1 MAQQKMHLTVG
12 DVARRSGLAVSAI
25 HFYERKG
32 LIFADRTGGNQ
43 RRYGRDV
50 LRRLALIRA
59 AQEVGLPLSEVAD
72 ALSALPAGRT
82 PTPEDWRGIATGW
95 VGTISVVTGRLASLA
110 GPGWGGSRSAWGCGA
125 GVWKGCTAAT
135 VSAGEMVICTL
146 NQHERPHSVEYH
158 AASWASRQD

>member
-1 MAQQKMHLTVG
+1 MAKENSLLSVG

-32 LIFADRTGGNQ
+32 LIAADRTGGNQ

-72 ALSALPAGRT
+72 ALQSLPAGRT
-82 PTPEDWRGIATGW
+82 PSPADWRRIASGW
-95 VGTISVVTGRLASLA
+95 ADRLDARIRVLQRLRHDLDSCI
-110 GPGWGGSRSAWGCGA
+110 GCGCLSMKRCHLFNPA
-125 GVWKGCTAAT
+125 DRLSEEGTGGVA
-135 VSAGEMVICTL
+135 L
-146 NQHERPHSVEYH
+146 
-158 AASWASRQD
+158 SR

>member
-1 MAQQKMHLTVG
+1 MPEQKNHLTVG

-59 AQEVGLPLSEVAD
+59 AQEVGLPLSEVAE
-72 ALSALPAGRT
+72 ALSALPQKRT
-82 PTPEDWRGIATGW
+82 PTPQDWREIATRW
-95 VGTISVVTGRLASLA
+95 AQRLDQRIRILE
-110 GPGWGGSRSAWGCGA
+110 GLRHDLDGCIGCGCLSLQRCHLVNPA
-125 GVWKGCTAAT
+125 DRL
-135 VSAGEMVICTL
+135 GEEGTGAVTFA
-146 NQHERPHSVEYH
+146 R
-158 AASWASRQD
+158 

>member
-1 MAQQKMHLTVG
+1 MPEQKNHLTVG

-59 AQEVGLPLSEVAD
+59 AQEVGLPLSEVAA
-72 ALSALPAGRT
+72 ALSALPQNRT
-82 PTPEDWRGIATGW
+82 PTPQDWREIATRW
-95 VGTISVVTGRLASLA
+95 AERLDQRIRILE
-110 GPGWGGSRSAWGCGA
+110 GLRHDLDGCIGCGCLSLQRCHLVNPA
-125 GVWKGCTAAT
+125 DRL
-135 VSAGEMVICTL
+135 GEEGTGAVTFA
-146 NQHERPHSVEYH
+146 R
-158 AASWASRQD
+158 